1 MPTFLAVKLSKQAN
15 IMGKMSWEQ
24 TRILK
29 RSRNIMLFLKLNYG
43 FNIKRSYV
51 G

>member
-1 MPTFLAVKLSKQAN
+1 MPIFFAVKLAKQAN
-15 IMGKMSWEQ
+15 IVGKMSREH

-43 FNIKRSYV
+43 FDIKRSHL